1 MIFIMALVLFWTVDL
16 SDLDLNLVY
25 LIKCNTEFQ

>member
-16 SDLDLNLVY
+16 SYLALNLVY
-25 LIKCNTEFQ
+25 LIKCDT